1 MITNTLPAYLY
12 QQYSFDDT
20 TPYLQAFFTAYNNS
34 SQTNLDTLNNIN
46 LPIYTNDLIEGD
58 LLNWVALGI
67 YGVERPSLSTGRDFS
82 PLGVYD
88 TLPYDTSAYSE
99 DIAGSA
105 GTFYVVT
112 DDYFKRILT
121 WNFYKG
127 DGFQYTTTWLKRRVY
142 RFLNGL
148 NGIAPTIDNTYDISV
163 VYTAPNN
170 IEITIPNLPA
180 SAILDAAIQDGVLN
194 VPFQYNYTV
203 TY

>member
-1 MITNTLPAYLY
+1 MIVNTLPAYLY

-20 TPYLQAFFTAYNNS
+20 TQYLQAFFTAYNNS
-34 SQTNLDTLNNIN
+34 SQQNLDNLNNIN
-46 LPIYTNDLIEGD
+46 LPIYTNSLISGV
-58 LLNWVALGI
+58 LLDWVALGI
-67 YGVERPSLSTGRDFS
+67 YGVKRPSLSTGRDFS

-88 TLPYDTSAYSE
+88 TVPYDVSAYSE
-99 DIAGSA
+99 DISGSP
-105 GTFYVVT
+105 GTFYIVT

-127 DGFQYTTTWLKRRVY
+127 DGFQYTTSWLKRRIQ
-142 RFLNGL
+142 RFIYGL
-148 NGIAPTIDNTYDISV
+148 NGIAPTIDNTYDVSV

-170 IEITIPNLPA
+170 IEITIPNLPV